1 MHLTEKLKFGRFF
14 PISIREADQAEVQL
28 SVFESNVLLVVD
40 DDHELRAL
48 IAEIGKRN
56 GYSVLTAESG
66 AVLKQLLADQHPSL
80 VILDMQMGDMDG
92 VEALR
97 LLANIKCPAEIM
109 LMSGMDQKVLA
120 TARQFGLSLGLNMRD
135 TVHKPVSVRDIEA
148 SLQRHKG
155 ENAPL
160 SREEFLRA
168 LGGFELSVRYQPVL
182 QRTAQGMAINMVEAL
197 VRWEHPVR
205 GTLYPDQFISM
216 VDRENLM
223 NELTDFVLNESLRQ
237 IGHWHRAGLKLGLA
251 VNLAARTV
259 RDLEFPD
266 RLSRVMHEYAVS
278 PEHLCFEVTETAV
291 SSDLQLV
298 MDSLARL
305 RVKGVQLTLDDFGV
319 GTSSLTQL
327 YKLPYSCFKI
337 DRSLIAEM
345 SHSRQAHILVS
356 ALIDLGHTLS
366 LGVCAEGIESEA
378 VFTQL
383 ESMGCDQFQGKFLS
397 EPLSAAEVEQFC
409 QQWQSEQHPAAR
421 LLAG

>member
-1 MHLTEKLKFGRFF
+1 
-14 PISIREADQAEVQL
+14 
-28 SVFESNVLLVVD
+28 
-40 DDHELRAL
+40 
-48 IAEIGKRN
+48 
-56 GYSVLTAESG
+56 
-66 AVLKQLLADQHPSL
+66 
-80 VILDMQMGDMDG
+80 
-92 VEALR
+92 
-97 LLANIKCPAEIM
+97 
-109 LMSGMDQKVLA
+109 
-120 TARQFGLSLGLNMRD
+120 
-135 TVHKPVSVRDIEA
+135 
-148 SLQRHKG
+148 
-155 ENAPL
+155 
-160 SREEFLRA
+160 
-168 LGGFELSVRYQPVL
+168 
-182 QRTAQGMAINMVEAL
+182 
-197 VRWEHPVR
+197 
-205 GTLYPDQFISM
+205 
-216 VDRENLM
+216 
-223 NELTDFVLNESLRQ
+223 
-237 IGHWHRAGLKLGLA
+237 
-251 VNLAARTV
+251 
-259 RDLEFPD
+259 
-266 RLSRVMHEYAVS
+266 MHEYAIS

>member
-168 LGGFELSVRYQPVL
+168 LSGFELSVRYQPVL
-182 QRTAQGMAINMVEAL
+182 QRTTQGMAINMVEAL

-237 IGHWHRAGLKLGLA
+237 I
-251 VNLAARTV
+251 
-259 RDLEFPD
+259 
-266 RLSRVMHEYAVS
+266 
-278 PEHLCFEVTETAV
+278 
-291 SSDLQLV
+291 
-298 MDSLARL
+298 
-305 RVKGVQLTLDDFGV
+305 
-319 GTSSLTQL
+319 
-327 YKLPYSCFKI
+327 
-337 DRSLIAEM
+337 
-345 SHSRQAHILVS
+345 
-356 ALIDLGHTLS
+356 
-366 LGVCAEGIESEA
+366 
-378 VFTQL
+378 
-383 ESMGCDQFQGKFLS
+383 
-397 EPLSAAEVEQFC
+397 
-409 QQWQSEQHPAAR
+409 
-421 LLAG
+421 